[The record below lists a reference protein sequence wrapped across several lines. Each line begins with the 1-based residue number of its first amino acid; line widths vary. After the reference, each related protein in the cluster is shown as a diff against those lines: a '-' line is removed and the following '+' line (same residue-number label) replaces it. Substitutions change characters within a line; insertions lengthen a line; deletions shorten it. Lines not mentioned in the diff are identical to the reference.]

1 MVAAKFDDKSYE
13 FLLQI
18 LTERYYTTTNL
29 DELAKI
35 NKLFKVLK
43 YESKSWLTT
52 VLDYKNGG
60 KK

>member
-1 MVAAKFDDKSYE
+1 MVAAKFDDESYE

-43 YESKSWLTT
+43 YESESWLTT